1 MVLRL
6 DQLFGEDLISMMSAQ
21 AQVQA
26 WRDQRDAYFRSD
38 DTPLSDDK
46 RDGFEGIPYYDYDAN
61 LDFIVHSEP
70 YEQPESA
77 QIFTTQDTI
86 RNYGR
91 FATFTVTIDDQ
102 PVTLTIYST
111 PHGLFLPFVDGTAQA
126 GETYG
131 GGRYIDVEQLDDET
145 FRVDFNRAY
154 HPYCV
159 YNPHFDCPIPPAE
172 NRVSVPI
179 RAGER
184 L

>member
-1 MVLRL
+1 
-6 DQLFGEDLISMMSAQ
+6 MSAQ

-26 WRDQRDAYFRSD
+26 WRDQRDDHFRSA
-38 DTPLSDDK
+38 DTPLTPEK
-46 RDGFEGIPYYDYDAN
+46 RATFDGIPYYDYNAE
-61 LDFIVHSEP
+61 LDMIVHAEP
-70 YEQPESA
+70 YEQEESA

-91 FATFTVTIDDQ
+91 FATFTVTIDEQ

-111 PHGLFLPFVDGTAQA
+111 PHGLFLPFVDGTAPA

-131 GGRYIDVEQLDDET
+131 GGRYIDVEQLDEDL

-159 YNPHFDCPIPPAE
+159 HNPRYDCPIPPAE
-172 NRVSVPI
+172 NRVTVPI